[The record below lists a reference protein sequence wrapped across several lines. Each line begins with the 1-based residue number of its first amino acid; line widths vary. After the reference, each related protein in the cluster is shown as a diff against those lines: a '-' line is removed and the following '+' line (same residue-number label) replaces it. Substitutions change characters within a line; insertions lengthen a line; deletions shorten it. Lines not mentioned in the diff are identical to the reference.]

1 MKEKGKE
8 KGDVCVFILSF
19 PSLWPYNGQK
29 VEQLLYTKLHK
40 FVGTTTTKNMS
51 SERNQIQTPSF
62 YSTLVGKQFN
72 WVYIHTSTVKRQL
85 NFIMG
90 KLSNIFYSIGLNRQI
105 R

>member
-19 PSLWPYNGQK
+19 PSLWPYKGQK
-29 VEQLLYTKLHK
+29 NGATPLYKASQVCRHNK
-40 FVGTTTTKNMS
+40 KKNMS

-62 YSTLVGKQFN
+62 YSILVGKQFN

>member
-19 PSLWPYNGQK
+19 PSLWPYKGQK
-29 VEQLLYTKLHK
+29 MEQLLY
-40 FVGTTTTKNMS
+40 MS

-62 YSTLVGKQFN
+62 YSILVGKQFN